1 MSPCKMINLFQDL
14 VTKVFPKKYELWIE
28 TTPPPPPKVSRPSEI
43 FMINWTQLK
52 SKNNLF
58 LRLEVSTVCQDI
70 YFQNR
75 FKHTC
80 SLASLFLRVKL

>member
-28 TTPPPPPKVSRPSEI
+28 MTAPPKLSRPSEI

-52 SKNNLF
+52 SKINLF
-58 LRLEVSTVCQDI
+58 LRLEVSTGCQDI
-70 YFQNR
+70 YS
-75 FKHTC
+75 K
-80 SLASLFLRVKL
+80 